1 MSDSTYKPER
11 MALKAIPALL
21 ISRIGVRARL
31 MLLVL
36 VATLPL
42 FLLLLSD
49 ALDHRAEAIAAA
61 RQRVLQGAQFGAAQE
76 GALMQEVRVLLPTI
90 AHESDIVFMRGT
102 ACDDALQAV
111 VSRYPHISK
120 AAVFTPTG
128 RVACSSGTA
137 GRAVNV
143 ADRSWF
149 REAIGAGGRAF
160 ALGRVQIGRVS
171 GELTLVAAVPL
182 PTRAPDGGAAGV
194 LAVSL
199 DLRWFSTLASRLA
212 AGTGQIVSIVDTRDG
227 TIVARSVDA
236 ARWVG
241 WRLPV
246 PQQYIE
252 AAQNAGSGVME
263 LRGFDGKERILGYAG
278 LPGSPGVVLRVT
290 EYQDA
295 VLAVAD
301 RIMLRRTAITI
312 FALLLALALA
322 WRVAVAWQLQPL
334 QALSEAAHRFDN
346 GDLES
351 TLHMSL
357 WQAPEFRALA
367 EIWNRVSSNLRI
379 RNQQILAA
387 RDRVARSEA
396 ELRLLAENSSDMLIR
411 LDTDLCRT
419 YVSDACRRILLMEP
433 AELIGNA
440 NRDSVHPD
448 DLPMIMATLQGL
460 RAGGEA
466 ASFSFRQFRKDGT
479 MLWLESNVRRLRGDG
494 GFVMVSRDITPRKQA
509 EMQIVEANR
518 LLETL
523 AAQDGLTGLANRRQ
537 FDAVIEQ
544 EMRRA
549 RRSGAT
555 LSLVLIDVDC
565 FKSYNDQ
572 FGHLAGD
579 TCLRAV
585 AEAVRGAL
593 RRPGDLAARYGGE
606 EIAVVLPDI
615 DEVGAVSIAEHIREA
630 VRGLGLEHPG
640 NLADR
645 IVTISAGVGTLAPV
659 QESHMPEDLIEPAD
673 HALYTAK
680 SAGRNRVCSPS
691 DQILAAVRQALNVA
705 I

>member
-1 MSDSTYKPER
+1 MP
-11 MALKAIPALL
+11 PLL
-21 ISRIGVRARL
+21 VSRIGVRARL

-36 VATLPL
+36 VATIPL
-42 FLLLLSD
+42 FLLLLCD
-49 ALDHRAEAIAAA
+49 ATSHREEAIEAA
-61 RQRVLQGAQFGAAQE
+61 RQRVMQGAQFGAAQE
-76 GALMQEVRVLLPTI
+76 GALLREVQVLLPAL
-90 AHESDIVFMRGT
+90 AHESDIAFMRGV
-102 ACDDALQAV
+102 ACADALKAMV
-111 VSRYPHISK
+111 DRYPHILMATVLTRAGS
-120 AAVFTPTG
+120 
-128 RVACSSGTA
+128 VACNSSTA
-137 GRAVNV
+137 GRGVNV

-149 REAIGAGGRAF
+149 RATIGADGRAF
-160 ALGRVQIGRVS
+160 ALGRVQISRLDGQ
-171 GELTLVAAVPL
+171 LILVAAAPL
-182 PTRAPDGGAAGV
+182 PTRAPGGGAAGV

-199 DLRWFSTLASRLA
+199 DLRWFSTLASTLA
-212 AGTGQIVSIVDTRDG
+212 TGPGQTISIVDTRDG
-227 TIVARSVDA
+227 TMVARSVDA
-236 ARWVG
+236 QRWVG
-241 WRLPV
+241 WRLPM
-246 PQQYIE
+246 PPEFIE
-252 AAQNAGSGVME
+252 AGQTAGSGVLEMQ
-263 LRGFDGKERILGYAG
+263 GFDGKDRIVGYAG
-278 LPGSPGVVLRVT
+278 LPGSPGIVLRVT
-290 EYQDA
+290 EYQED

-301 RIMLRRTAITI
+301 RMVLRHVAIAI

-322 WRVAVAWQLQPL
+322 WRVAVAWQLNPL
-334 QALSEAAHRFDN
+334 QALSDAAHRFDN
-346 GDLES
+346 GDLEP
-351 TLHMSL
+351 TLSISL

-367 EIWNRVSSNLRI
+367 EIWNRVSSNLRT
-379 RNQQILAA
+379 RNQQIIAA

-396 ELRLLAENSSDMLIR
+396 ELRLLAENSSDILIR
-411 LDTDLCRT
+411 LDTDLRRV

-433 AELIGNA
+433 AELVGSA
-440 NRDSVHPD
+440 NRDDVHPD
-448 DLPMIMATLQGL
+448 DLPVIMATLHGL

-466 ASFSFRQFRKDGT
+466 ASFSFRQFRKDGA
-479 MLWLESNVRRLRGDG
+479 MLWLESNVRRLRGDA

-518 LLETL
+518 LLEML
-523 AAQDGLTGLANRRQ
+523 AAQDGLTGLANRRK

-565 FKSYNDQ
+565 FKSYNDK

-579 TCLRAV
+579 TCLRTV

-615 DEVGAVSIAEHIREA
+615 DEVGAVSIAEHIRET
-630 VRGLGLEHPG
+630 VRGLGLEHPD

-645 IVTISAGVGTLAPV
+645 VVTISAGIATLAPV
-659 QESHMPEDLIEPAD
+659 QESHTPEDLIEPAD

-705 I
+705 L